1 MSDTTTSTGNDHG
14 TLFGFERY
22 TQIEFGDV
30 NILISVPHD
39 GYLRPVIIQ
48 LLNYSHK
55 TCTSLKPEGTN
66 KAFPHFLYYPI

>member
-39 GYLRPVIIQ
+39 GYLRPVII
-48 LLNYSHK
+48 NY
-55 TCTSLKPEGTN
+55 
-66 KAFPHFLYYPI
+66 